1 MAEKPGG
8 EPGRR
13 STARSESA
21 RLVSKAVGRRGGA
34 MVDMHDGERERG
46 GERRTLALCEAARA
60 RFVPSLLADGTTLW
74 PVLAREAGPAMAA
87 RGAALA
93 VAAACRRVL
102 DRRQEIEICMHST
115 RACIHKLVSCADDG
129 KEAKNSRISGA
140 DRWRSPWWRWG
151 CR

>member
-46 GERRTLALCEAARA
+46 DTR
-60 RFVPSLLADGTTLW
+60 STTF
-74 PVLAREAGPAMAA
+74 
-87 RGAALA
+87 
-93 VAAACRRVL
+93 
-102 DRRQEIEICMHST
+102 S
-115 RACIHKLVSCADDG
+115 
-129 KEAKNSRISGA
+129 SRIRDKSLSV
-140 DRWRSPWWRWG
+140 RNS
-151 CR
+151 